1 LKQLE
6 VGLLILLVVAVGIV
20 EVAITAIKWAC
31 SLTCPVSGLEWA
43 KCKRRRF

>member
-20 EVAITAIKWAC
+20 EVVITVVKWAC
-31 SLTCPVSGLEWA
+31 SLTCPVGGLEWGEV
-43 KCKRRRF
+43 